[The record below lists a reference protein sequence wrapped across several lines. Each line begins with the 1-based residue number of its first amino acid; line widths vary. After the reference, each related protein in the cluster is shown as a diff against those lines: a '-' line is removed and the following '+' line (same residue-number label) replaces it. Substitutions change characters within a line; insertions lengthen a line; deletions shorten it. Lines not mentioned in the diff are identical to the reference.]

1 MFYSSKTKGII
12 IKRVKYGEADRVLTV
27 FTEDLGK
34 IQVLARGIRRGK
46 SKLAGVL
53 ELFSLVQLELVRGR
67 TWDVVIGAHALNN
80 FLGLKTDLKKVSFA
94 HFSAEFIDKFTEEG
108 GTDRRLYALFR
119 NLFLNLDKFAS
130 KKDYLW
136 VLISDEWRMLEYL
149 GVMPRLTHCAGCG
162 LSLSGAKILSLG
174 EGGLYC
180 ANCASQA
187 GLSDPVRKEVVE
199 ILLFCLKIPRT
210 EVSSSSS
217 SLKTHQS
224 LNDLNGLGTEVCLKI
239 WRSHGGG
246 RYMCQPAGIGQARG
260 SVIGR
265 TRWSAPTGDLE
276 QAGLVLAYFL
286 SASLAP
292 RIKSLHFLKNYQDY
306 GKTRTSVH

>member
-1 MFYSSKTKGII
+1 MFHSIKTKGII

-46 SKLAGVL
+46 SKLAGIL

-80 FLGLKTDLKKVSFA
+80 FLGLKTDFKKVSFA

-108 GTDRRLYALFR
+108 GRDKRLYVLFR
-119 NLFLNLDKFAS
+119 NLFLNLDKFAG

-136 VLISDEWRMLEYL
+136 ALISDEWRILEYL

-180 ANCASQA
+180 ANCAPQA
-187 GLSDPVRKEVVE
+187 GLSDFINKEVLKV
-199 ILLFCLKIPRT
+199 LLDCRGDPCGCPGYCRRGPEPERF
-210 EVSSSSS
+210 
-217 SLKTHQS
+217 
-224 LNDLNGLGTEVCLKI
+224 
-239 WRSHGGG
+239 G
-246 RYMCQPAGIGQARG
+246 RARG

-265 TRWSAPTGDLE
+265 THGSAPTGDLLE
-276 QAGLVLAYFL
+276 KANLVLAYFL

-292 RIKSLHFLKNYQDY
+292 RIKSLHFLKNYQNY

>member
-1 MFYSSKTKGII
+1 MFNSCKTKGII

-67 TWDVVIGAHALNN
+67 TWDVVIGAHALNS

-119 NLFLNLDKFAS
+119 NLFLDLDKFAS
-130 KKDYLW
+130 RKDYLW
-136 VLISDEWRMLEYL
+136 ALILDEWRMLEYL

-162 LSLSGAKILSLG
+162 SSLSGAKILSLG

-180 ANCASQA
+180 GDCASQA
-187 GLSDPVRKEVVE
+187 GLSDFINKEVLKV
-199 ILLFCLKIPRT
+199 LLDCRGDPCGCPGYCRRGPEPERFGRT
-210 EVSSSSS
+210 
-217 SLKTHQS
+217 
-224 LNDLNGLGTEVCLKI
+224 
-239 WRSHGGG
+239 HG
-246 RYMCQPAGIGQARG
+246 
-260 SVIGR
+260 SEIGR
-265 TRWSAPTGDLE
+265 THWSAPTGDLE
-276 QAGLVLAYFL
+276 KANLVLAYFL

-292 RIKSLHFLKNYQDY
+292 QIKSLHFLRNYQNY
-306 GKTRTSVH
+306 GKTRTAVH